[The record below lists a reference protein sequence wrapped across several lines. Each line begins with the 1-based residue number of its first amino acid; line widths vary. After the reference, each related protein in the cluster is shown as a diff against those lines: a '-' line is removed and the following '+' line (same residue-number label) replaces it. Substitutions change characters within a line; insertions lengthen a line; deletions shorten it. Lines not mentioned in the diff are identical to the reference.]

1 MIASNISQR
10 LRAQLLVAL
19 GQHDWDAVD
28 DLIGDAADELGGDQ
42 QAMDLFR
49 SQLLPQA
56 SIETRRQFW
65 QHAMTP
71 EQYSS
76 FLEHMV
82 ETVVM
87 RLEAADYL
95 LGQDFSVGP
104 GAVYLKPLP
113 MELLQSFYTPG
124 QFASLSLILQCIQ
137 PSTNDTPESSESTP
151 LESE

>member
-1 MIASNISQR
+1 MSTMTISQR

-19 GQHDWDAVD
+19 SQHDWDAVD

-42 QAMDLFR
+42 EAMDYFR
-49 SQLLPQA
+49 AQVLPQA
-56 SIETRRQFW
+56 ALETRKQFW

-71 EQYSS
+71 EQYSQ

-87 RLEAADYL
+87 RLETADYV

-113 MELLQSFYTPG
+113 MELLQSFYTTG
-124 QFASLSLILQCIQ
+124 QFASLSLILQCIE
-137 PSTNDTPESSESTP
+137 PSTSDTSENSGSTHPENE
-151 LESE
+151 